1 MSTMYK
7 LYKSAKYVKRHDMDG
22 NPTNE
27 IGMIE
32 AVKKSDNCCDYIV
45 NQEGNE
51 YYAELEKAHNDS
63 DIAFTIADA
72 D

>member
-1 MSTMYK
+1 
-7 LYKSAKYVKRHDMDG
+7 
-22 NPTNE
+22 
-27 IGMIE
+27 MIE
-32 AVKKSDNCCDYIV
+32 AVKKTDGCCDYIV